1 MRRSKK
7 TLLFDHLVGARDQ
20 LIRLE
25 PLTGTLPKGG
35 LHAVGRI
42 SDADD
47 LAAAEPGGSS
57 PRMYRNWIGAFGPGN
72 GSLECCGPITCSSG
86 NFIERQRGVF
96 VRLIAYEI
104 PVCSAAPYTTKGHN
118 ALFQTTH
125 CLRWQTRINDALRRA
140 AWDGERSSI
149 VLPLLQAHQHGRL

>member
-1 MRRSKK
+1 MPLSGVDRQYPAAASAGESFRMSATPIARFRAAYRIPHWRRF
-7 TLLFDHLVGARDQ
+7 TFEGIEDLARLQASGEFAEDGGV
-20 LIRLE
+20 LE

-57 PRMYRNWIGAFGPGN
+57 PRLYRNRIGAFESGPGD
-72 GSLECCGPITCSSG
+72 GSLECCGPITCSFG
-86 NFIERQRGVF
+86 NFIDRQRGVF

-104 PVCSAAPYTTKGHN
+104 PVCSAAP
-118 ALFQTTH
+118 
-125 CLRWQTRINDALRRA
+125 
-140 AWDGERSSI
+140 
-149 VLPLLQAHQHGRL
+149 